1 MQEFMC
7 FTDSL
12 FEAATPLLQPQTF
25 YQENQFDNMSSLMH
39 PSGNREKSPA
49 TCLFTLNNP
58 VPEEV
63 RDAPYTE
70 SENGQGIC
78 YNMTSRQNSK
88 WMFLNEVLNQSPLKT
103 TGDQVKLLLSIC
115 AISVFRVKFHVEF
128 TRQVE
133 NFYI

>member
-1 MQEFMC
+1 MQEFKC

-12 FEAATPLLQPQTF
+12 FEAASPLLQRQTF
-25 YQENQFDNMSSLMH
+25 YQENQFDMSSLLH

-63 RDAPYTE
+63 RDAPFTE

-88 WMFLNEVLNQSPLKT
+88 
-103 TGDQVKLLLSIC
+103 
-115 AISVFRVKFHVEF
+115 
-128 TRQVE
+128 
-133 NFYI
+133 

>member
-1 MQEFMC
+1 
-7 FTDSL
+7 
-12 FEAATPLLQPQTF
+12 
-25 YQENQFDNMSSLMH
+25 MH

-63 RDAPYTE
+63 RDATYVE

-88 WMFLNEVLNQSPLKT
+88 
-103 TGDQVKLLLSIC
+103 
-115 AISVFRVKFHVEF
+115 
-128 TRQVE
+128 
-133 NFYI
+133 